1 MKFEVILPSK
11 MRRRNQR
18 GGALPTRAMGL
29 MSFVLNWFRV
39 LRVVGLGVVRRI
51 RSSRLRRLR
60 WLVYLVVGPTVITSA
75 LIIVGFH
82 HVYFDRTNLPDIEPF
97 TRFEFP
103 CIGYVY
109 DANGQPLMELAREYR
124 RIIKYKDI
132 PPIVR
137 DAILATEDKNFFT
150 HSGMDYS
157 RIPRV
162 LGKVRIGTLLA
173 RLIGL
178 GPEDGSNSPTI
189 FPQGGSTVTQQLV
202 RGYFLRDLTVFQ
214 NLTAQ
219 ENSNQLRHGV
229 FLPRALSYLIGARNA
244 NMFVRKMEEMRLSLW
259 VEQAMQERYGS
270 KRRAK
275 EEILAR
281 YASFIYMGNGQYGFA
296 TAAEYYFGQ
305 SLATLTVEDADKA
318 ALLAGIAKSPRYYTP
333 CANDGE
339 RVLRRR
345 NQTLALMAANGFISV
360 EGEKRAEQRPIPIV
374 PRNNGKIFQTAAVV
388 ESVLEELKG
397 LDADLSVKDLL
408 QGRIQVYSTV
418 DARVQQIVNEALEN
432 GLVMYER
439 RRPASKGLIQGSIVV
454 LRNRDASVLAETGGR
469 QFYKDRSASY
479 CDFNRV
485 TESLRQPGSAMKPIV
500 YLAAFRQGPFDL
512 DTMVPDEPISV
523 PDGGKQSSKWI
534 SNYDGQFKGMIPLRQ
549 ALAESRNAVAIWVTK
564 QIGISSILRT
574 SQILG
579 VQTPLQPYATTALG
593 ASEVNLLE
601 LANAYRTM
609 ASGILTRPYLIRKII
624 RDSAEVA
631 AANKHDGSPVSVDDF
646 ALSLIQEGLRG
657 VVRIP
662 TGTAHALDSG
672 GFPIAVMGK
681 TGTTNDF
688 RDALFVGSTY
698 GPEGITVGV
707 RIGFDDNR
715 SLGPKETGGRV
726 ALPVF
731 REIMLRVYRE
741 KLMGPVP
748 EFPVQMEQS
757 ISAYLQGDLRD
768 SEEIPQL
775 NISAIKPFNPW
786 QGRSSRPNGE

>member
-1 MKFEVILPSK
+1 MCVMNSAIL
-11 MRRRNQR
+11 
-18 GGALPTRAMGL
+18 
-29 MSFVLNWFRV
+29 VLTWFRD
-39 LRVVGLGVVRRI
+39 LGVGGLAAAQRI
-51 RSSRLRRLR
+51 RCSRFVRLR
-60 WLVYLVVGPTVITSA
+60 WLVYLGVGTTVITTILVS
-75 LIIVGFH
+75 VGFH
-82 HVYFDRTNLPDIEPF
+82 HIYFDRTNLPDIIPL

-103 CIGYVY
+103 SIGHIY
-109 DANGQPLMELAREYR
+109 DANGLPLMELAREYR
-124 RIIKYKDI
+124 RIIKYEDI

-137 DAILATEDKNFFT
+137 DAILAAEDKNFFS
-150 HSGMDYS
+150 HNGVDYS

-162 LGKVRIGTLLA
+162 LGKVRIGTLLT

-178 GPEDGSNSPTI
+178 GPEDGRNSPTI

-229 FLPRALSYLIGARNA
+229 LLPRALSYLIGARNA

-259 VEQAMQERYGS
+259 VERAMQERYGS

-275 EEILAR
+275 DEILAR

-318 ALLAGIAKSPRYYTP
+318 ALLAGIAKSPRYYAP

-360 EGEKRAEQRPIPIV
+360 EGEKRAEQRPIPVV
-374 PRNNGKIFQTAAVV
+374 PRNKGKIFQTAAVV

-439 RRPASKGLIQGSIVV
+439 RRPASKGLIQGSVVV

-523 PDGGKQSSKWI
+523 PDGGKQNSKWI

-549 ALAESRNAVAIWVTK
+549 ALAESRNAVSIWITK
-564 QIGISSILRT
+564 RIGIASILRT

-609 ASGILTRPYLIRKII
+609 ASGILAQPHVLRKILCNSGEI
-624 RDSAEVA
+624 VIEDQ
-631 AANKHDGSPVSVDDF
+631 HGGSPVSVDDS

-662 TGTAHALDSG
+662 SGTAHALDSS

-698 GPEGITVGV
+698 GPEGITIAV

-715 SLGPKETGGRV
+715 SLGSRETGGRV

-731 REIMLRVYRE
+731 KEIMLRVYRA
-741 KLMGPVP
+741 KLTGLVP
-748 EFPVQMEQS
+748 EFPTRMEQS
-757 ISAYLQGDLRD
+757 INAYLKLDPLDGEDM
-768 SEEIPQL
+768 PQL
-775 NISAIKPFNPW
+775 NISGIREFDPLR
-786 QGRSSRPNGE
+786 GRSNSSNGE